1 MAKTY
6 VSIRDRV
13 TTLVDRVN
21 DITNLIGDPQRLDS
35 AGYGTYAP
43 FDSAGLLGDSD
54 LVTALWEIK
63 HKFDSAD
70 ALIDQAVLTSSTP
83 NFDEVY
89 LSVWNNGVPGT
100 NQLKI
105 DSGGIS
111 RAGADLTIDGSADI
125 ILDADGGD
133 VLLKDDGTQYAAFTN
148 TSGNLIIKSGSIT
161 AATFTGNDVLF
172 ADSVGVTGALSAGGA
187 ATFGSTLEVDGNTTL
202 LGTLDISDSSRVSS
216 NLTVLGNFNTTD
228 SSRIGGNFSAS
239 GTGLFGGNLTT
250 NGNFFAGSYASIQES
265 NGQLVL
271 LSSSRRLIAFDSGDN
286 FIELYADIRDNN
298 LTTSAK
304 TIVSAINQ
312 LDTRVAGLDSNFDS
326 DITVAFADIGSLFNL
341 TTTTD
346 SNLVAAVNELDAE
359 IGNLASLSTTAK
371 SNVVASINETYAR
384 IPDIY
389 DSDGTLLN

>member
-13 TTLVDRVN
+13 STLVDRVN

-105 DSGGIS
+105 DSDGIV
-111 RAGADLTIDGSADI
+111 RAGGNLT
-125 ILDADGGD
+125 LDA
-133 VLLKDDGTQYAAFTN
+133 
-148 TSGNLIIKSGSIT
+148 SG
-161 AATFTGNDVLF
+161 
-172 ADSVGVTGALSAGGA
+172 
-187 ATFGSTLEVDGNTTL
+187 
-202 LGTLDISDSSRVSS
+202 GTLDIKK
-216 NLTVLGNFNTTD
+216 
-228 SSRIGGNFSAS
+228 S
-239 GTGLFGGNLTT
+239 GTSYASFIESSGEVSIYSGGTKVISTHDSLGTRFLTT
-250 NGNFFAGSYASIQES
+250 NTGI
-265 NGQLVL
+265 LD
-271 LSSSRRLIAFDSGDN
+271 RRLETTNKVVHLAMN
-286 FIELYADIRDNN
+286 ELKLIIDE
-298 LTTSAK
+298 
-304 TIVSAINQ
+304 
-312 LDTRVAGLDSNFDS
+312 LDSDAN
-326 DITVAFADIGSLFNL
+326 ADFSSILGPGLASLV
-341 TTTTD
+341 TTD
-346 SNLVAAVNELDAE
+346 KSSLTAAVNE
-359 IGNLASLSTTAK
+359 
-371 SNVVASINETYAR
+371 TYNR